1 MLALKDGEPHAG
13 VRPTR
18 FSFTLCVALWAGR
31 NIGLILPLG
40 CREMSKIL
48 LFRYILC
55 QSVWPLTTS
64 SKVKPSFQRYF
75 FIDASDGFLLLFLLT
90 YCAYFTKDH
99 FIYARCLEKLST
111 ID

>member
-1 MLALKDGEPHAG
+1 
-13 VRPTR
+13 
-18 FSFTLCVALWAGR
+18 
-31 NIGLILPLG
+31 
-40 CREMSKIL
+40 MSKIL

-111 ID
+111 NKLAIIRLNGKKCIDELDIV